1 MLVEGKP
8 HACRSCGVVHVTLYQ
23 PPARSAPRARGRA
36 HMRMHWRWLFSARRR
51 PGEPRTARARQ
62 QRTSPDSAADHV
74 SKIENRG
81 SSVPIAYS
89 LTPRTQ
95 HVGVAD
101 GRDRALYVEITV

>member
-1 MLVEGKP
+1 MHL
-8 HACRSCGVVHVTLYQ
+8 HVRVYALALLGEA
-23 PPARSAPRARGRA
+23 PAGRA
-36 HMRMHWRWLFSARRR
+36 EDGESSAAAH
-51 PGEPRTARARQ
+51 E
-62 QRTSPDSAADHV
+62 PDSAADHV

-101 GRDRALYVEITV
+101 GRDRALYVEVTV

>member
-8 HACRSCGVVHVTLYQ
+8 RACRSCGVVHVTLYQ

-36 HMRMHWRWLFSARRR
+36 HMRMHWRWLFSGGRRQ
-51 PGEPRTARARQ
+51 GERRGRRELGSSA
-62 QRTSPDSAADHV
+62 PDSAADHV